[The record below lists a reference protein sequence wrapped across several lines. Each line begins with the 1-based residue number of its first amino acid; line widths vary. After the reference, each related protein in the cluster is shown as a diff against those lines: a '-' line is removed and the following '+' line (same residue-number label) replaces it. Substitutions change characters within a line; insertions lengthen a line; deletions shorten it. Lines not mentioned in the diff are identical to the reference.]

1 MSLEEPEPVADEQT
15 ITLFSHF
22 GIGVVLAT
30 LLAIIYLYR
39 FCFDIDDKQT
49 KIERARYGKNRKSV
63 TEAVEEQKYK
73 AHVITEYKKELD
85 KVLEQVS
92 LNSSYLCHF

>member
-1 MSLEEPEPVADEQT
+1 MSPEDTDEQT
-15 ITLFSHF
+15 ISIFSHF
-22 GIGVVLAT
+22 TIGVVLAT

-39 FCFDIDDKQT
+39 LCFDTHEQT
-49 KIERARYGKNRKSV
+49 KIERASYGKNRKSV

-85 KVLEQVS
+85 KVLQQVFLLS
-92 LNSSYLCHF
+92 ILFYFFSFKK